1 MNAKATGCDIVY
13 AWPTAHIGT
22 MNADNAVRII
32 YGDDLKNIDD
42 KNTYLN
48 EKAKEYEAM
57 QTSAISAA
65 RRGYVDSIIE
75 PCDTRKYVIGA
86 LEMLYSKREE
96 KPSKK
101 HGTV

>member
-1 MNAKATGCDIVY
+1 MNAES
-13 AWPTAHIGT
+13 
-22 MNADNAVRII
+22 AVRII
-32 YGDDLKNIDD
+32 YDEELKSVED
-42 KNTYLN
+42 KNTFLS
-48 EKAKEYEAM
+48 EKAAEYETL

-65 RRGYVDSIIE
+65 KRGYVDSIIE

-86 LEMLYSKREE
+86 LEMLYSKRED